1 MKVGFVFHKDPSLQP
16 DGIDTIRLHAL
27 TGGLSKRGLA
37 VEIVAPVERRSVSA
51 AGVPVHPLEH
61 LGVAGYD
68 VVKTCYHFSIELI
81 GTFDGPVVSRIVRVV
96 DEKAPAR
103 DAAWRHT
110 LMRCQ
115 DVIAARARVVVFD
128 NRENEQRWHAVYGAQ
143 APTMLVPTGCP
154 SVIPRSGAS
163 PYEEGETV
171 VLFLGSLC
179 APRMVPMLNRL
190 AEALQGVAR
199 IHHVGRSKL
208 HLYDDGGADGKA
220 EELAPLVV
228 RHGEMPEAR
237 IWDYIGHARIGLAL
251 APGPYSFD
259 NDLAKIYSYLR
270 GGLPVLAEERIV
282 NNDLLRAT
290 GSGGVFAYDD
300 IDDAAARARLLLE
313 RPPGVTRQQVM
324 DYMVREH
331 AWERRVDRYYQLLT
345 CLQAGGQ
352 KPQPCC

>member
-1 MKVGFVFHKDPSLQP
+1 MKVGFVFHKDPWLQP

-27 TGGLSKRGLA
+27 TGGLRKRGLA

-61 LGVAGYD
+61 LGEAGYD

-81 GTFDGPVVSRIVRVV
+81 GAFGGPVVSRIVRVV
-96 DEKAPAR
+96 DEKAPER
-103 DAAWRHT
+103 DAAWRDR

-115 DVIAARARVVVFD
+115 DAIAARARVVVFN
-128 NRENEQRWHAVYGAQ
+128 NRENEQRWRAVYGAK
-143 APTMLVPTGCP
+143 AATMLVPTGCP
-154 SVIPRSGAS
+154 SVIPRTGAS
-163 PYEEGETV
+163 PYEEGEQV

-190 AEALQGVAR
+190 AEALRGVAC
-199 IHHVGRSKL
+199 IHHIGRDKL
-208 HLYDDGGADGKA
+208 HLYDDGRAEGKA

-228 RHGEMPEAR
+228 RHGELPEER
-237 IWDYIGHARIGLAL
+237 IWGYIGHARIGLAL
-251 APGPYSFD
+251 APGPYPFD

-290 GSGGVFAYDD
+290 GNGGVFAYDD
-300 IDDAAARARLLLE
+300 VDDAAARALLLLE
-313 RPPGVTRQQVM
+313 RPPGAARQRVM
-324 DYMVREH
+324 DFMAHEH
-331 AWERRVDRYYQLLT
+331 SWEQRVDRYYRLLT

-352 KPQPCC
+352 GPQPH

>member
-27 TGGLSKRGLA
+27 TGGLRKRGLA

-61 LGVAGYD
+61 LGEAGYD

-81 GTFDGPVVSRIVRVV
+81 GAYSGPVVSRIVRVV
-96 DEKAPAR
+96 DEQAPAR
-103 DAAWRHT
+103 DAAWRER
-110 LMRCQ
+110 LMHCQ
-115 DVIAARARVVVFD
+115 DAIAARARVVVFN
-128 NRENEQRWHAVYGAQ
+128 NRENEQRWRAVYGAK
-143 APTMLVPTGCP
+143 AATMLVPTGCP
-154 SVIPRSGAS
+154 SVIPGAGAN
-163 PYEEGETV
+163 PYEEGEQV

-199 IHHVGRSKL
+199 VHHVGRGKL
-208 HLYDDGGADGKA
+208 HLYADRDAGAKA
-220 EELAPLVV
+220 EELAPPVV
-228 RHGEMPEAR
+228 RHGEMPEER

-251 APGPYSFD
+251 APGPYPFD

-282 NNDLLRAT
+282 NNDLLTAT
-290 GSGGVFAYDD
+290 GSGGVFAYGDV
-300 IDDAAARARLLLE
+300 DDAAARALLLLE
-313 RPPGVTRQQVM
+313 RPPGVARQQVM
-324 DYMVREH
+324 DHMVREH
-331 AWERRVDRYYQLLT
+331 AWERRVDRYYRLLT

-352 KPQPCC
+352 EPQPH

>member
-103 DAAWRHT
+103 DAAWRER
-110 LMRCQ
+110 LMHCQ
-115 DVIAARARVVVFD
+115 DAIAALARVVVF
-128 NRENEQRWHAVYGAQ
+128 NNSENEQRWHAVYGAEVS
-143 APTMLVPTGCP
+143 TMVVPTGCP
-154 SVIPRSGAS
+154 SVIPRTGTS
-163 PYEEGETV
+163 PYETGEQV

-179 APRMVPMLNRL
+179 APRMVSMLNRL
-190 AEALQGVAR
+190 ADALQGVAR

-228 RHGEMPEAR
+228 RHGEMPEER

-251 APGPYSFD
+251 APGPYPFD

-270 GGLPVLAEERIV
+270 GGLPVLSEERIV
-282 NNDLLRAT
+282 NNDLLGAT

-300 IDDAAARARLLLE
+300 IDDAAARALLLLE
-313 RPPGVTRQQVM
+313 RPPGVAKQRVM
-324 DYMVREH
+324 DYMAREH
-331 AWERRVDRYYQLLT
+331 AWERRVDRYYRLFT
-345 CLQAGGQ
+345 RLQAGGQ